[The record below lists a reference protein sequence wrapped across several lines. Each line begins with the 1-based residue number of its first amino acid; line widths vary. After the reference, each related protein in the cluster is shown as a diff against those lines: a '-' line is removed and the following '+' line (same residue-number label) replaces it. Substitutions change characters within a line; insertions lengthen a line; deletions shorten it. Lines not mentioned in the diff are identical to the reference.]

1 MNIQI
6 KTTTDMK
13 QTNHKWY
20 STSNGKKLLLAS
32 LAAILGILVFLIIKF
47 TLIEW
52 VYIAI
57 SLLAIT
63 GMVVYNLL
71 FRATPQQEGAEQ
83 SNAVSELKAE
93 LAKSEQDN
101 SHLNNEVIEMKRVI
115 ETQARRVAQ
124 LEQQQQ
130 AAAPNTLD
138 GKYTDC
144 FILMQTINRWMD
156 ALPESDQEYVNATR
170 AEISRVLASYGY
182 MFLELTPDSLYCYD
196 YERVPIDKLDKPKI
210 AGTAIVTR
218 RSRSIVIKG
227 KAFIPDNYGKQ

>member
-1 MNIQI
+1 
-6 KTTTDMK
+6 MK

-71 FRATPQQEGAEQ
+71 FRVTPQQEDAEQ
-83 SNAVSELKAE
+83 SNAVSELKGE

-101 SHLNNEVIEMKRVI
+101 SHLKNEVSEMKRVI

-138 GKYTDC
+138 GIYTDC

-196 YERVPIDKLDKPKI
+196 YERVPIDKPQI